1 MGCPA
6 VVCRY
11 HGRYSR
17 EAKKQNVCGF
27 HVAFDSCTRTSPYSL
42 EASNFVARCREC
54 PLHCEASPE
63 QRSEQPGTL
72 QLLQTRTQST
82 HGLVGWTSAALLH
95 FCALAPA
102 CRELRFNCFEQY
114 LDVQSKKAV
123 AGVWQFLACAQ
134 TSCFAGIYLLVC
146 FIRTYPQ
153 LHLNVCQLPFP
164 STRMSCMRGVLRS
177 LPNFVDARDE
187 TYVGGNFCPG
197 GPYFSQLGRG
207 CCALLS
213 RMVRVRSKH
222 EIQ

>member
-11 HGRYSR
+11 RGRYSR

-42 EASNFVARCREC
+42 EASNFVARCSEC
-54 PLHCEASPE
+54 PLHCETSPE
-63 QRSEQPGTL
+63 QWLEQPGTL
-72 QLLQTRTQST
+72 QLLQTHTQST

-102 CRELRFNCFEQY
+102 CRELRFNCFEKF

-123 AGVWQFLACAQ
+123 AGVWHFLACAQ

-177 LPNFVDARDE
+177 LPTLWMQGTKRMLGVEFLPRWPILFPVGAGLLCSFV
-187 TYVGGNFCPG
+187 PH
-197 GPYFSQLGRG
+197 GPSSEQT
-207 CCALLS
+207 
-213 RMVRVRSKH
+213 
-222 EIQ
+222 